1 MQINSNLD
9 QSYIKQHN
17 IQRVLSIL
25 ELCQPLT
32 RTEIARITE
41 MSPTSITRIIGA
53 LLSLGLVDEVSTSS
67 VAGRGRKAVNLRT
80 RADGIYT
87 LGFHVD
93 LHTLRM
99 CVLNFDNVSCYTA
112 TAALPDGPST
122 PDGLACAARAL
133 AEQIPAGVMED
144 PARLRAVGVGIS
156 GRVDPMK
163 GIVARSEALNWT
175 DVPLSQTFES
185 IFQMPVRIEND
196 VKACLTWERVLRALP
211 DDQDVAYLYIGRA
224 GIGFASTSNGAIVRG
239 MSSSAG
245 EIERLHLLSDD
256 RLDKHLMEESL
267 VTRARAVC
275 PDVHCL
281 GDILAAYRLEISWA
295 QILMHDFAEFLSL
308 LLRLVR
314 GLLDPHLVILGGDVP
329 EALAGMPE
337 LLPSEPFIPGEHFED
352 SCALGAAVVAM
363 RESVQQLIGSVIGD

>member
-67 VAGRGRKAVNLRT
+67 VAGRGRRAVNLHT

-99 CVLNFDNVSCYTA
+99 CVLNFDNTSCYTS

-122 PDGLACAARAL
+122 PDGLARAAKAL
-133 AEQIPAGVMED
+133 AERIPDGVMAD
-144 PARLRAVGVGIS
+144 PARLRAVGVSVS
-156 GRVDPMK
+156 GRVEPVQ
-163 GIVARSEALNWT
+163 GVVARSEALNWT
-175 DVPLSQTFES
+175 DVPLGRAFENV
-185 IFQMPVRIEND
+185 FHMPVRIEND

-224 GIGFASTSNGAIVRG
+224 GIGFASTSNGAVVRG
-239 MSSSAG
+239 MNSSAG
-245 EIERLHLLSDD
+245 EIERLLLLSED

-275 PDVHCL
+275 PGVRCL
-281 GDILAAYRLEISWA
+281 GDILSAYRMEISWA
-295 QILMHDFAEFLSL
+295 QVLMHDFTEFLAL

-329 EALAGMPE
+329 EALAAMPE

>member
-1 MQINSNLD
+1 M
-9 QSYIKQHN
+9 
-17 IQRVLSIL
+17 
-25 ELCQPLT
+25 
-32 RTEIARITE
+32 
-41 MSPTSITRIIGA
+41 
-53 LLSLGLVDEVSTSS
+53 
-67 VAGRGRKAVNLRT
+67 
-80 RADGIYT
+80 
-87 LGFHVD
+87 
-93 LHTLRM
+93 
-99 CVLNFDNVSCYTA
+99 
-112 TAALPDGPST
+112 
-122 PDGLACAARAL
+122 
-133 AEQIPAGVMED
+133 
-144 PARLRAVGVGIS
+144 
-156 GRVDPMK
+156 
-163 GIVARSEALNWT
+163 
-175 DVPLSQTFES
+175 
-185 IFQMPVRIEND
+185 
-196 VKACLTWERVLRALP
+196 LRALP

-267 VTRARAVC
+267 VARARAVC

>member
-67 VAGRGRKAVNLRT
+67 VAGRGRKAVNLHT

-99 CVLNFDNVSCYTA
+99 CVLNFDNASCYTA

-122 PDGLACAARAL
+122 PASLAHAAKTL
-133 AEQIPAGVMED
+133 AEQIPDGVMED

-156 GRVDPMK
+156 GRVDPEN

-175 DVPLSQTFES
+175 NAPLSQTFES

-224 GIGFASTSNGAIVRG
+224 GIGFASTSNGAVVRG

-256 RLDKHLMEESL
+256 RLDKHLMEKSL
-267 VTRARAVC
+267 VARARAVC
-275 PDVHCL
+275 PDVRCL

-363 RESVQQLIGSVIGD
+363 RESVQQLIGSAIGD

>member
-53 LLSLGLVDEVSTSS
+53 LLSLGLVDEASTSS
-67 VAGRGRKAVNLRT
+67 VAGRGRRAVNLHT

-87 LGFHVD
+87 LGFHID

-99 CVLNFDNVSCYTA
+99 CVLNFDNKSCYTA
-112 TAALPDGPST
+112 TAALSDVPTT
-122 PDGLACAARAL
+122 PDGLARAAKAL
-133 AEQIPAGVMED
+133 ADRIPAGVMED

-156 GRVDPMK
+156 GRVEPVQ
-163 GIVARSEALNWT
+163 GVVARSEALNWT
-175 DVPLSQTFES
+175 NIPLSKTFES
-185 IFQMPVRIEND
+185 VFQMPVRIEND

-224 GIGFASTSNGAIVRG
+224 GIGFASTSNGAVVRG

-245 EIERLHLLSDD
+245 EIERLLLLSED
-256 RLDKHLMEESL
+256 RLDRHLMEESL
-267 VTRARAVC
+267 VARARAVC

-363 RESVQQLIGSVIGD
+363 RDSVQQLIGSVIGD